1 MYFFMDLKDYP
12 NIIFLERG
20 RGEGQREREKE
31 REREIFKQ
39 VPCPAQT

>member
-20 RGEGQREREKE
+20 RVEGQRERE

-39 VPCPAQT
+39 VPRPAQT

>member
-20 RGEGQREREKE
+20 RGEGQRERE

-39 VPCPAQT
+39 VPRPAQT